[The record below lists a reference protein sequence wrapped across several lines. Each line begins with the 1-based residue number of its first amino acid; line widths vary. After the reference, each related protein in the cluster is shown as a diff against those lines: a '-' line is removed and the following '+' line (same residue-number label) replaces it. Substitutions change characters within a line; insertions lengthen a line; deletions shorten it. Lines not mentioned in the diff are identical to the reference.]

1 MNDTNYINPAQIKK
15 QFSITSNT
23 LRTWTNQ
30 GKIRCIRPNGT
41 RRLYNANDVKTFF
54 GVVEPI
60 NTTTVCYARV
70 SSQHQKQDLERQVK
84 FLQSQYPNARIFKDV
99 GSGLNWKRPGFTA
112 VLEAVHKGD
121 VGTVVVT
128 YKDRLC
134 RFGNE
139 LVEWIFKKANVK
151 LVVLSKSDEED
162 DPSREVSEDLLAIT
176 TVFVARNNGLRAG
189 RYRRER
195 NKIPDE
201 ENQTTREEKEST
213 GKDVVGGDGTSED

>member
-1 MNDTNYINPAQIKK
+1 MNADNYINPAQIKK

-30 GKIRCIRPNGT
+30 GKIRSIRPNGT
-41 RRLYNANDVKTFF
+41 RRIYNATDIQTFF
-54 GVVEPI
+54 GIQQPI
-60 NTTTVCYARV
+60 NTTIVCYARV
-70 SSQHQKQDLERQVK
+70 SSQHQKEDLDRQVK
-84 FLQSQYPNARIFKDV
+84 FLQSEYPNTRVFKDI

-112 VLEAVHKGD
+112 LLEAVHKGD

-151 LVVLSKSDEED
+151 LVVLSKGDDEKNPSKELSD
-162 DPSREVSEDLLAIT
+162 DLLAIT

-189 RYRRER
+189 HFKRER
-195 NKIPDE
+195 KKVSTTED
-201 ENQTTREEKEST
+201 QTTRTEK
-213 GKDVVGGDGTSED
+213 